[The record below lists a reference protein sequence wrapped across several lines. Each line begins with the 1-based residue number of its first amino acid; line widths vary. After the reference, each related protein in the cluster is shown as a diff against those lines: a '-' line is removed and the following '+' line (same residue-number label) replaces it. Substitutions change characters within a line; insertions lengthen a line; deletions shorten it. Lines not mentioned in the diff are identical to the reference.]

1 MEFDDQNVARWWQPP
16 ASEVER
22 AERSERW
29 FWVKTLAILGCGAT
43 LATFGVLQVRRSSA
57 GIRTAYELVKI
68 NEATREQIEAN
79 RHLEAALTGMKS
91 PPELQWLAQE
101 QYGMQQPSASQQV
114 EVP

>member
-1 MEFDDQNVARWWQPP
+1 MDFDEQHVARWWQPP

-29 FWVKTLAILGCGAT
+29 FWFKALAILGCGAA
-43 LATFGVLQVRRSSA
+43 LATAGVMQVRRSSA
-57 GIRTAYELVKI
+57 GIRTAYELVKV

-79 RHLEAALTGMKS
+79 RHLEAQLTGMKS
-91 PPELQWLAQE
+91 PTELQRLAQE
-101 QYGMQQPSASQQV
+101 RYGMQQPNANANV

>member
-1 MEFDDQNVARWWQPP
+1 MDFDEQHVAHWWQRPT
-16 ASEVER
+16 SEVER

-29 FWVKTLAILGCGAT
+29 FWAKALAILACGAAV
-43 LATFGVLQVRRSSA
+43 ATAGVMQVRRSST

-68 NEATREQIEAN
+68 NEATREQMEAN

-91 PPELQWLAQE
+91 PEELQRLAQE
-101 QYGMQQPSASQQV
+101 RYGMQQPTANQQV